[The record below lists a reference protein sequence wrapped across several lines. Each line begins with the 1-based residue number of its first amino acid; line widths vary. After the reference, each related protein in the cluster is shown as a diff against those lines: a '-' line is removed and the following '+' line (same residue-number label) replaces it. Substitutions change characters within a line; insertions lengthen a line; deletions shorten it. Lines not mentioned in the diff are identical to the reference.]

1 MNKFCRFIVSCFNV
15 LYPCKIH
22 GKENV
27 PEGGAILTCNHFRGI
42 DCGFVAD
49 VSYKNTFFLGKK
61 EIFKNKFFA
70 KIVKGFGGIPI
81 DREKPD
87 LKTIMSTIKLLKEG
101 NKIVIFPEGTRN
113 KTGSDELMELKDG
126 TAFFAVKAKCP
137 IVPMM
142 LAEKAKIF
150 RKTHI
155 IVGETFEFS
164 DYYGKKLTSED
175 EKVMNGIL
183 REKMVELQNRLKEI
197 LSKKKK
203 GKKD

>member
-1 MNKFCRFIVSCFNV
+1 MNGFGRFIVSCFNV
-15 LYPCKIH
+15 LYPCKVH
-22 GKENV
+22 CKNNV
-27 PEGGAILTCNHFRGI
+27 PNGGAILTCNHFRAI

-49 VSYKNTFFLGKK
+49 VCYKDTYFLGKK

-87 LKTIMSTIKLLKEG
+87 IKMMMSTIKLLKDG
-101 NKIVIFPEGTRN
+101 KKLVIFPEGTRN

-126 TAFFAVKAKCP
+126 TAFFAVKSKTP
-137 IVPMM
+137 VVPMM
-142 LAEKAKIF
+142 LSGKAKIF

-155 IVGETFEFS
+155 IVGEPFEFS
-164 DYYGKKLTSED
+164 DYYGKKLTAED
-175 EKVMNGIL
+175 ERAMNDIL
-183 REKMVELQNRLKEI
+183 REKMVELQKQLKEI

-203 GKKD
+203 HKKD